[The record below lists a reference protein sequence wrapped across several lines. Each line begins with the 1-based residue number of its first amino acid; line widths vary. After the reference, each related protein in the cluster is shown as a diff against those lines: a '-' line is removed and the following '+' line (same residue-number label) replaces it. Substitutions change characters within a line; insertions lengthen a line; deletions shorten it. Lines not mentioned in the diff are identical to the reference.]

1 MKNFMQFAALL
12 AASALIACPTPSTD
26 DQNGVKVDTN
36 TVTLLAGIDGYFT
49 ENGELK
55 LKGIFKT
62 VELLDPKPKIGLLD
76 SKGSSGNFSGKKG
89 PSVIIPTWQLFG
101 GSNQTT
107 NETSSTDSTTTDG
120 LSVVNIDGKNYSPGD
135 VINKIQGT
143 NGETRV
149 TETTTTENGTTTT
162 IQNVTDDKGVTRRV
176 TITDDE
182 NTTTRISYNGPDPDS
197 DPTSLTI
204 IVKPNLMTLDS
215 KPLRNPNT
223 IDPAASVT
231 YTIPD
236 APANITVDDS
246 GNVTN
251 TGNQEVTVTVLRTIT
266 TENGT
271 SVTTE
276 HEVTVPPSRPQV
288 VSSGSAGAIVSMSY
302 STTGVVPSGI
312 SVDSKTG
319 DISGSGSGEFYLVK
333 NGMSWHGGDD
343 LRAWT
348 SRRLVTVTNDGITLG
363 PWETYSVDDDPPYS
377 ITVNPGT
384 GVVLIPNDIET
395 GTTTLTIT
403 ETIPTVDGLV
413 ERKIP
418 VKINVEPASETPA
431 VPVSVTATIDTTRSV
446 SIDTGIP
453 GGSVTQGTLPSG
465 FSIGTDGVITGTP
478 ETAGTSVVTISD
490 GVSSTTVT
498 IDVSDVPVDH
508 SIVTVTEPSQGVSVT
523 KTVTTYFTPYGSVTE
538 TTIATTSGGST
549 STVTAVHEVEEIAGV
564 TTTTA
569 TITNTD
575 GSSKVTVTEEKAAE
589 SGTITKVTETE
600 KNPAGTVIRETSE
613 TTTTVTNAGTVTK
626 STVRTGDNYWNP
638 RTNSNDISDG
648 GEVFFLSPSGSLHVA
663 SQSASPNS
671 KLVNISG
678 SCISD
683 MRSNYKGGHRVFSV
697 SRDSSGAVSEVSVT
711 YTNGAEVPLPVNPA
725 ITLAPKYKTDPSDSS
740 KLVQI
745 PYARAEL
752 WYKILPAGSETSAS
766 VWHKAATVTGSSLTA
781 NTINAPIRLF
791 GPISIPAASQ
801 GDSIIFLLYLVDED
815 GSASGEQPVEGEAD
829 PVVTPPDTKTVVI
842 GSADSSAEFNGTA
855 YTSPYLYRVVYN
867 GKKALK

>member
-1 MKNFMQFAALL
+1 MQFAALL

-26 DQNGVKVDTN
+26 DQNGVKVDEN

-55 LKGIFKT
+55 LEGRFRTI
-62 VELLDPKPKIGLLD
+62 ELLDPKPRLGLLD
-76 SKGSSGNFSGKKG
+76 KGKSRSGGFSGGGG
-89 PSVIIPTWQLFG
+89 PSVIISNEELFG
-101 GSNQTT
+101 RAGMNTASGGS
-107 NETSSTDSTTTDG
+107 SSTNATTSTDG
-120 LSVVNIDGKNYSPGD
+120 LSVVNIDGKNYSPSD
-135 VINKIQGT
+135 VTDKIQGT
-143 NGETRV
+143 TGETRV
-149 TETTTTENGTTTT
+149 SETTTTTNGTTITT
-162 IQNVTDDKGVTRRV
+162 REITDDKGVTRSV
-176 TITDDE
+176 TITDDG
-182 NTTTRISYNGPDPDS
+182 TSSTRISYNGTDPES
-197 DPTSLTI
+197 EPTSLTI
-204 IVKPNLMTLDS
+204 NGTVQSAKLDS
-215 KPLRNPNT
+215 PPLRDPNT

-231 YTIPD
+231 YDIPD
-236 APANITVDDS
+236 TPANITVDGS

-251 TGNQEVTVTVLRTIT
+251 TGNQTETVTVLRTVT

-276 HEVTVPPSRPQV
+276 HEVTVTPLEP
-288 VSSGSAGAIVSMSY
+288 VSCGSEDTAIRSMSY

-312 SVDSKTG
+312 SVNSQTG
-319 DISGSGSGEFYLVK
+319 DISGSGSGEFYLVQ
-333 NGMSWHGGDD
+333 NGEVYSGRTWS
-343 LRAWT
+343 
-348 SRRLVTVTNDGITLG
+348 SRRLVTVANGVITLG
-363 PWETYSVDDDPPYS
+363 PWEHYS
-377 ITVNPGT
+377 IENAPSGVTVDPGT
-384 GVVLIPNDIET
+384 GSLTIIPET
-395 GTTTLTIT
+395 VGPGTSSLTIT
-403 ETIPTVDGLV
+403 ETIPTPYGLIV
-413 ERKIP
+413 REIP
-418 VKINVEPASETPA
+418 ARLTVTPTPEPSP
-431 VPVSVTATIDTTRSV
+431 VPVSVTAYIDTTRSV

-523 KTVTTYFTPYGSVTE
+523 KTVSTYFTTNGSVTE

-569 TITNTD
+569 TVTNAD
-575 GSSKVTVTEEKAAE
+575 GSSTITVTKD
-589 SGTITKVTETE
+589 SDTSVTTTVTE
-600 KNPAGTVIRETSE
+600 KNPDGTVMRETTE
-613 TTTTVTNAGTVTK
+613 TTTTVTDETTGVVTK
-626 STVRTGDNYWNP
+626 NTIRTGDNYWNP

-648 GEVFFLSPSGSLHVA
+648 GDVFFLSPTGSLSVA

-678 SCISD
+678 SCISN
-683 MRSNYKGGHRVFSV
+683 MSNFKGGHRVFSV
-697 SRDSSGAVSEVSVT
+697 SRDSGGAVSEVSVT

-725 ITLAPKYKTDPSDSS
+725 ITLAPKYKTDPNDPS
-740 KLVQI
+740 KLVQV

-766 VWHKAATVTGSSLTA
+766 VWHKAATVTGSALTA

-791 GPISIPAASQ
+791 GPVSIPAASQ

-829 PVVTPPDTKTVVI
+829 PVVSPPDTKTVVI
-842 GSADSSAEFNGTA
+842 GSQDSSSEFDGTA